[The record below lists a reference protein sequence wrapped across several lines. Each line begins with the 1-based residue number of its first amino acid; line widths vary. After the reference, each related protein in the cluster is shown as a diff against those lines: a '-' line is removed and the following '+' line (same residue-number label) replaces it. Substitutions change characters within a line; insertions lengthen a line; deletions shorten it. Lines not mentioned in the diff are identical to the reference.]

1 LKPKPIQISVAPG
14 LTLIGDSY
22 GEAGWPV
29 VFLHGGGQTRH
40 SWRKSAEEFA
50 RQGFVAIVIDQRGHG
65 DSDRAPDRRYNYAA
79 YASDA
84 AAVGRWVATIH
95 GRKPAVVGASLG
107 GLSAL
112 VATNLTPENAF
123 AALVLVDVTPRMDPN
138 GVAAVQGFMR
148 AKALDGFVTVQE
160 AADAIASYLPHRP
173 KPKSLDGLRKN
184 LRKGANGRYFWH
196 WDPDFLNGPF
206 PIEGGRD
213 SVEEAAITAARRL
226 QIPSLLVRGGSS
238 ELVRQE
244 QADEYL
250 ALAKGAEFVDVAEAR
265 HMVAGDSNSVFTAT
279 VLDFLKRKLGPA

>member
-1 LKPKPIQISVAPG
+1 VKPKPFELAVAPG
-14 LTLIGDSY
+14 LRLIGDAY

-40 SWRKSAEEFA
+40 SWRKSAEELA

-79 YASDA
+79 YAGDA
-84 AAVGRWVATIH
+84 AAAGRWVARLH
-95 GRKPAVVGASLG
+95 GCKPAVVGASLG

-112 VATNLTPENAF
+112 VATNLPRNPF
-123 AALVLVDVTPRMDPN
+123 SALVLVDVTPRMDPN

-148 AKALDGFVTVQE
+148 ARALEGFGSVQE

-206 PIEGGRD
+206 PIEGGRNG
-213 SVEEAAITAARRL
+213 VEEAALAAARQL
-226 QIPSLLVRGGSS
+226 QIPSLLVRGASS
-238 ELVRQE
+238 ELVRQD

-250 ALAKGAEFVDVAEAR
+250 GLARDAEFVDVAEAR
-265 HMVAGDSNSVFTAT
+265 HMVAGDSNSVFTAA
-279 VLDFLKRKLGPA
+279 VLDFLKRKLLQG

>member
-1 LKPKPIQISVAPG
+1 VKPKPFEIAVAPD
-14 LTLIGDSY
+14 LTLIGDVY
-22 GEAGWPV
+22 GETGWPV

-40 SWRKSAEEFA
+40 SWRKSAEELA
-50 RQGFVAIVIDQRGHG
+50 RHGFVAVVVDQRGHG
-65 DSDRAPDRRYNYAA
+65 DSDRAPDRRYNYDAFA
-79 YASDA
+79 NDA
-84 AAVGRWVATIH
+84 ALIGRAVAGLH

-112 VATNLTPENAF
+112 IATSLPPENAF

-148 AKALDGFVTVQE
+148 ARASEGFATVQE

-173 KPKSLDGLRKN
+173 KPRSLDGLRKN
-184 LRKGANGRYFWH
+184 LRKGANDRYFWH

-206 PIEGGRD
+206 PIEGAREGI
-213 SVEEAAITAARRL
+213 EAAGIAAAAGL
-226 QIPSLLVRGGSS
+226 AIPSLLVRGGSS

-250 ALAKGAEFVDVAEAR
+250 GLAKDAEFVDVAEAR
-265 HMVAGDSNSVFTAT
+265 HMVAGDSNSVFTAA
-279 VLDFLKRKLGPA
+279 VLDFLQRKLSAD